1 METTTHTPDTVPS
14 TSTLTEPRAGVARLG
29 WWRAAGLAVVA
40 AVAVNLVILAIGTAA
55 DASFVVVDNGD
66 PADVTAA
73 LIVAAT
79 AIPLAVGFLV
89 AALLAR
95 RRPGWVR
102 PLALVAAAFAVVSIA
117 SPFAADTDSGTA
129 AALAVMHLV
138 VGAAYVGGTEA
149 ARARA

>member
-1 METTTHTPDTVPS
+1 METITQTPDTVPS
-14 TSTLTEPRAGVARLG
+14 SPARSGAARLG
-29 WWRAAGLAVVA
+29 WWRASGLAVVA
-40 AVAVNLVILAIGTAA
+40 AVAVNLLILAIGTAA

-66 PADVTAA
+66 PADVTAP

-79 AIPLAVGFLV
+79 VVPLVAGFLV

-102 PLALVAAAFAVVSIA
+102 PLALVAAAFAVLSVAGPI
-117 SPFAADTDSGTA
+117 AADTDGGTV

-138 VGAAYVGGTEA
+138 VGAAFVGGTEA